1 MNSPRKV
8 VLIDDD
14 QDDHEIFTIAL
25 REAAPAVD
33 CTCYD
38 SAEIALRE
46 LTSHRSALPEYIFLD
61 LNMPRMNGIQFLEKI
76 KRSQLAHLP
85 VIIYSTAVLPPDRK
99 RLEELGA
106 FKIYL
111 KPNSDKELASI
122 LKKILSGN

>member
-1 MNSPRKV
+1 MTSQRKV

-25 REAAPAVD
+25 REAAPSVD

-38 SAEIALRE
+38 SAELALRE
-46 LTSHRSALPEYIFLD
+46 LISRQSALPEYIFLD
-61 LNMPRMNGIQFLEKI
+61 LNMPRMNGIQFLEKL
-76 KRSQLAHLP
+76 KRSHLAHLR

-99 RLEELGA
+99 KLEELGA

-122 LKKILSGN
+122 LKKILMEL